1 MKPNILFMISHDSG
15 RKFSNYGYKVD
26 TPAIQK
32 MSEEGI
38 QFNQYFCPAP
48 QCSPSRAS
56 ILTGLYPHNNGMM
69 GLAHLGFC
77 IDGSHTT
84 LPKEMQKNGYETT
97 LIGLSHE
104 TINVAPPIEERVFSS
119 TYDLGYDNFIPV
131 PGDRAPKVADEVI
144 GFLEKHKDSQEQP
157 FYLNVGFFETHRSF
171 DEYAPYADKQEEVKV
186 FDFLPDTPNVRKDIT
201 LFNGS
206 AKVLDA
212 AIGKINH
219 TLSETGLD
227 KNTIVILTTD
237 HGVDF
242 PGAKGTLKE
251 AGLETGLIIVLPDG
265 EQKNTQKEA
274 LLCNVDLLPTILDLI
289 GAEIPD
295 HLDGKSFAHL
305 LRSNEDVGR
314 ESFFAELTWHDRYH
328 PMRGIRT
335 REYSYVKNFADGPKV
350 YLPIDSHLSLSGV
363 DIRDQYYVP
372 NDEEELYD
380 LQKDPL
386 EENNVINHPD
396 YQHIAAELREK
407 VRDWMVQTKDP
418 LLKGPIAGTGSK
430 RWEKEIEEGRAYPG
444 RKKYYELHPE
454 EEGVQL

>member
-32 MSEEGI
+32 MSELGV
-38 QFNQYFCPAP
+38 QFNQYYCPAP

-77 IDGSHTT
+77 IDESHTT
-84 LPKEMQKNGYETT
+84 LPKELQKNGYKTT

-119 TYDLGYDNFIPV
+119 TYELGYDNFVPV
-131 PGDRAPKVADEVI
+131 PGDRAPNVAEEVAA
-144 GFLEKHKDSQEQP
+144 FLENHQGNQEQP

-171 DEYAPYADKQEEVKV
+171 DEYAPYAGRPEDVKV

-201 LFNGS
+201 LFNAS

-212 AIGKINH
+212 AIEMIMN

-227 KNTIVILTTD
+227 NNTIVILTTD

-251 AGLETGLIIVLPDG
+251 AGLETGLLIVLPDG
-265 EQKNTQKEA
+265 ERKNTHKEA
-274 LLCNVDLLPTILDLI
+274 LLCNVDLMPTILDLI
-289 GAEIPD
+289 GADIPD
-295 HLDGKSFAHL
+295 NLDGRSFAHL
-305 LRSNEDVGR
+305 LKSNEDVGR
-314 ESFFAELTWHDRYH
+314 ESFFTELTWHDRYH

-335 REYSYVKNFADGPKV
+335 KTYSYVKNFADGPNV
-350 YLPIDSHLSLSGV
+350 YLPIDSHLSLSGI
-363 DIRDQYYVP
+363 DTRAQYYVP
-372 NDEEELYD
+372 NEEEELYD
-380 LQKDPL
+380 LQKDPV
-386 EENNVINHPD
+386 EKHNVIHHPD
-396 YQHIAAELREK
+396 YQHIAAELRKK
-407 VRDWMVQTKDP
+407 VMDWMVQTSDP

-430 RWEKEIEEGRAYPG
+430 RWEKELIEGRAYPG

-454 EEGVQL
+454 GKGVS